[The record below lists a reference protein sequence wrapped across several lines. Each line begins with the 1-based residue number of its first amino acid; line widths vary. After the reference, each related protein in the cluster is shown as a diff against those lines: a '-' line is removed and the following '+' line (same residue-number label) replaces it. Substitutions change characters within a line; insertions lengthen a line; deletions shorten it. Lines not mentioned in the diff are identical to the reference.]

1 MSNNDSAEIPYLLFL
16 SSNVSE
22 DNFNSGYWSMRG
34 GEFCSAYDFFVCERD
49 RERGGVC
56 VCERVKVRE
65 KERER
70 EKVCVLMECDGMLQT
85 L

>member
-16 SSNVSE
+16 PSNVSE

-34 GEFCSAYDFFVCERD
+34 GEFCSAYDFLCERD
-49 RERGGVC
+49 RENEGVC

-70 EKVCVLMECDGMLQT
+70 VCVCVCVNGM
-85 L
+85 